1 MKNSMRHLIK
11 LAVFFLLPMNAQ
23 AEKISKE
30 QIKGLDEQVQDIKKD
45 VLGISAEL
53 NQLEEKLLFPSNTQV
68 SLFVSMSEHK
78 LSDNADSGDSDD
90 SYVPDAIQLKLD
102 NKDIAH
108 HIYSFKEVDA
118 LRKGG
123 VQRIFTGNVR
133 TGEHAL
139 EVFVTGKVSGDQRKS
154 SASHKLTKGVGP
166 QFLEIHI
173 GKSGVQFRAW

>member
-1 MKNSMRHLIK
+1 MINCKGKIRIACLV
-11 LAVFFLLPMNAQ
+11 LLLPVVAH

-53 NQLEEKLLFPSNTQV
+53 NQLEEKLLFPSNTQI
-68 SLFVSMSEHK
+68 SFFISMS
-78 LSDNADSGDSDD
+78 DNDGF
-90 SYVPDAIQLKLD
+90 VPDAIQLKLD
-102 NKDIAH
+102 DKPVAH

-118 LRKGG
+118 LRNGG
-123 VQRIFTGNVR
+123 VQRVFTGNIR
-133 TGEHAL
+133 TGDHAL
-139 EVFVTGKVSGDQRKS
+139 EVFVAGKTNGSEKKN

-173 GKSGVQFRAW
+173 GNTGVQFRQW